1 MQARGVAPP
10 DADRLER
17 LGITKIVQLVLVR
30 SIGRGA
36 SAMLDLLARV
46 LLLLIA
52 LLLSWSPETR
62 AAAMHR
68 VVCEMRRHSHHL
80 RNLGTIPE
88 ITVDGDSDDVC
99 GESDE
104 NYAAD
109 APRPTPSG
117 GSEDACAPAVAD
129 SADGGPPRVLVLG
142 ERGVGGSA
150 LVEALRTL
158 AAAEGIDLPIERH
171 VDGVPPHSVAV
182 QLSLVVWEASL
193 ERPLA
198 EYVAD
203 HLRADGQG
211 AAIVVRAAQ
220 TRARCHCCR
229 RRPLPFPGHASARR
243 LTRPAPAP
251 DFPKVCSKTDRRP
264 CPLPQIHAL
273 AEAHPFIAVSVEKQ
287 TNVALLWGMVRA
299 ALAAPPSPPPP
310 SIDGSGAPLPGKL
323 CAPLALA
330 ANAPDQ
336 MGSLSPAAA
345 RLKDSMLSFTLRT
358 ETASL
363 HLSRGR

>member
-1 MQARGVAPP
+1 
-10 DADRLER
+10 
-17 LGITKIVQLVLVR
+17 
-30 SIGRGA
+30 
-36 SAMLDLLARV
+36 
-46 LLLLIA
+46 
-52 LLLSWSPETR
+52 
-62 AAAMHR
+62 
-68 VVCEMRRHSHHL
+68 
-80 RNLGTIPE
+80 LGTIPE

-150 LVEALRTL
+150 LVEALRAL

-171 VDGVPPHSVAV
+171 VDGAPPHSVAV

-211 AAIVVRAAQ
+211 AAIV
-220 TRARCHCCR
+220 
-229 RRPLPFPGHASARR
+229 
-243 LTRPAPAP
+243 
-251 DFPKVCSKTDRRP
+251 VCSKTDRRP

-310 SIDGSGAPLPGKL
+310 SIDGSGAPLPGTL
-323 CAPLALA
+323 PLAALGTSR
-330 ANAPDQ
+330 PSPRR
-336 MGSLSPAAA
+336 GSSGV
-345 RLKDSMLSFTLRT
+345 FGGLRRRSSHSS
-358 ETASL
+358 A
-363 HLSRGR
+363 

>member
-1 MQARGVAPP
+1 M
-10 DADRLER
+10 DRLER

-150 LVEALRTL
+150 LVEALR
-158 AAAEGIDLPIERH
+158 A
-171 VDGVPPHSVAV
+171 
-182 QLSLVVWEASL
+182 L
-193 ERPLA
+193 ER
-198 EYVAD
+198 
-203 HLRADGQG
+203 
-211 AAIVVRAAQ
+211 
-220 TRARCHCCR
+220 
-229 RRPLPFPGHASARR
+229 
-243 LTRPAPAP
+243 
-251 DFPKVCSKTDRRP
+251 
-264 CPLPQIHAL
+264 
-273 AEAHPFIAVSVEKQ
+273 
-287 TNVALLWGMVRA
+287 LL
-299 ALAAPPSPPPP
+299 
-310 SIDGSGAPLPGKL
+310 
-323 CAPLALA
+323 
-330 ANAPDQ
+330 
-336 MGSLSPAAA
+336 
-345 RLKDSMLSFTLRT
+345 
-358 ETASL
+358 
-363 HLSRGR
+363 

>member
-1 MQARGVAPP
+1 MPSKAASRRVATVAVCWLMQARGVAPP

-211 AAIVVRAAQ
+211 AAIVV
-220 TRARCHCCR
+220 
-229 RRPLPFPGHASARR
+229 
-243 LTRPAPAP
+243 
-251 DFPKVCSKTDRRP
+251 CSKTDRRP

-310 SIDGSGAPLPGKL
+310 SIDGSGAPLPGTL
-323 CAPLALA
+323 PLAALGTSRQS
-330 ANAPDQ
+330 PRR
-336 MGSLSPAAA
+336 GSSGV
-345 RLKDSMLSFTLRT
+345 FGGLRRRSSHSS
-358 ETASL
+358 A
-363 HLSRGR
+363 

>member
-1 MQARGVAPP
+1 
-10 DADRLER
+10 
-17 LGITKIVQLVLVR
+17 
-30 SIGRGA
+30 
-36 SAMLDLLARV
+36 
-46 LLLLIA
+46 
-52 LLLSWSPETR
+52 
-62 AAAMHR
+62 MHR

-88 ITVDGDSDDVC
+88 ITVDGDSGDVC

-117 GSEDACAPAVAD
+117 GSEDACAPVVAD
-129 SADGGPPRVLVLG
+129 SADGGPARVLVLG

-150 LVEALRTL
+150 LVEALRTI

-171 VDGVPPHSVAV
+171 VD
-182 QLSLVVWEASL
+182 
-193 ERPLA
+193 
-198 EYVAD
+198 D

-211 AAIVVRAAQ
+211 AAIV
-220 TRARCHCCR
+220 
-229 RRPLPFPGHASARR
+229 
-243 LTRPAPAP
+243 
-251 DFPKVCSKTDRRP
+251 
-264 CPLPQIHAL
+264 IHAL

-323 CAPLALA
+323 CAPLAE
-330 ANAPDQ
+330 
-336 MGSLSPAAA
+336 
-345 RLKDSMLSFTLRT
+345 DSMLSFTLRT